1 MNKGELN
8 MEELEKI
15 YGEIPVNVDLA
26 PITHERS
33 EEIKGDDLDETSN

>member
-1 MNKGELN
+1 
-8 MEELEKI
+8 MEELEKEF
-15 YGEIPVNVDLA
+15 GPIPENVDIA

>member
-1 MNKGELN
+1 

-15 YGEIPVNVDLA
+15 YGEIPENIDLA

-33 EEIKGDDLDETSN
+33 EAIKGEDEDETSN